1 MEEWRKVLVL
11 PDTSIRETIEIIEL
25 YSLQIAIIVDCDNKL
40 LGTVTDGDVR
50 RGLLNGI
57 SLDDSV
63 EKIMNKT
70 PITITETKDEK
81 EILNIFQTNK
91 IRHLPILDNDGHVIG
106 IKRLDDFLHS
116 SKNENWVILMAGG
129 LGSRLRPLT
138 NNCPKPMLPIGERP
152 LLEII
157 LSNFIEQ
164 GFYKFCFS
172 INYKGEQ
179 IKKYFQ
185 DGSKWGVKI
194 KYIYEEMKM
203 GTAGS
208 LSLFPIK
215 TKEPIIVMNADILTK
230 VNFKQLINFH
240 IERQDKATIA
250 VHSYDFQVPY
260 GVVKIY
266 KDKLIGFEEKP
277 IYTNFINAGIYVLN
291 PSILDKIP
299 KNSYFDMNQLF
310 EGMIDNGEKVSIF
323 PIREYWID
331 IGEIED
337 FNQAKLDFH
346 EVFK

>member
-1 MEEWRKVLVL
+1 MEEWRQVLVL
-11 PDTSIRETIEIIEL
+11 PNTSIRETIKIIEL
-25 YSLQIAIIVDCDNKL
+25 YSLQIALIVNHDNKL

-63 EKIMNKT
+63 EKIMNKA
-70 PITITETKDEK
+70 PITITEIKDEK
-81 EILNIFQTNK
+81 EILNIFKTNK
-91 IRHLPILDNDGHVIG
+91 IRHLPILNNEDHVIG
-106 IKRLDDFLHS
+106 IKKLDDFLHS
-116 SKNENWVILMAGG
+116 SKNENWVVLMAGG

-138 NNCPKPMLPIGERP
+138 SNCPKPMLLIGERP

-157 LSNFIEQ
+157 LSIFIEQ

-179 IKKYFQ
+179 IRDYFQ
-185 DGSKWGVKI
+185 DGSKWGVEI
-194 KYIYEEMKM
+194 KYIHEEIKM

-215 TKEPIIVMNADILTK
+215 TKQPIIVMNADILTK

-240 IERQDKATIA
+240 IEHQAKATIA
-250 VHSYDFQVPY
+250 VYSYDFQVPY
-260 GVVKIY
+260 GVVKLY

-277 IYTNFINAGIYVLN
+277 VYTNFINAGIYVLN
-291 PSILDKIP
+291 PHILDKIP
-299 KNSYFDMNQLF
+299 RDSYFDMNQLF
-310 EGMIDNGEKVSIF
+310 ENIIANDEKVSIF

-331 IGEIED
+331 IGQIED
-337 FNQAKLDFH
+337 FNQAKLDFYR
-346 EVFK
+346 VFK